1 MQVFA
6 SLLLVIPLLLTMAV
20 PLAATSPTAS
30 TNAPLEASYGPRSP
44 NVHLIGNDNGGSV
57 IGYARAVSRMRQQDT
72 LVVFDGRCASAC
84 TLYLALQTSRTCLM
98 PGSSFLFH
106 RAYGA
111 RPDVNRWATDFMMAQ
126 YPAWVQTWIRSKGGL
141 TDRIIRMDYAYASRF
156 IRTCRVAST

>member
-6 SLLLVIPLLLTMAV
+6 KFLLVIPLLFTMAAPV
-20 PLAATSPTAS
+20 AANSPTAS
-30 TNAPLEASYGPRSP
+30 TNAPVAASYGTRSS

-57 IGYARAVSRMRQQDT
+57 IGYARAVSRMRHQNT

-84 TLYLALQTSRTCLM
+84 TLYLSLQSSRTCLM

-111 RPDVNRWATDFMMAQ
+111 RRDVNRWATDFMMAQ
-126 YPAWVQTWIRSKGGL
+126 YPAWVQAWIRSNGGL